1 MLIVH
6 SDIIQAVDRG
16 QLMAL
21 ILLDLSSEFDT
32 VDHDCLLSI
41 LCNQFSVDGS
51 AASWFQSHLSE
62 RTQTFTARG
71 SQSSPVELQCSVP
84 QAGSDPVHW
93 RMFKTYLT
101 DIGMDLKKQLVRSL
115 FLRDLSWVR
124 SSSLPTW
131 RMFKTYLTDIGSAVI
146 SSQMISKSTPTYRPV
161 TRRLAVSGLL
171 TASLNYSQDV
181 RHVVYNWMRPRLNL
195 FGLALDRTLTINDV
209 MLQPKDVVRDLGV
222 QLDSELTMKQRVSRV
237 ASTCFYHLC
246 RFRQLKCHVTSDV
259 MNHLVVAVI
268 LSRLDYCNSVLAGLP
283 WSTVAPLQRVQ
294 NAATW
299 LVLGL
304 SPRDHVSQALVDL
317 HWLPVRYQIQYK
329 LALMMYMAH
338 ISQTTL
344 YIKDAVTPIT
354 GTQLVTAY
362 DSPTPLTTRYQEH
375 KPSLARVF
383 CVTGPSTWNSL
394 PESLRTTDCTETFK
408 RRLKL
413 TFLTS
418 TSALLC
424 FNFSLFYWLL

>member
-1 MLIVH
+1 VSARLKKPTLDPTDLNSYRPISNLSFISKLVERCVAARFVAHCEHNNLFPSRQPAYRHHHSTHHSTQAAMLIVH

-181 RHVVYNWMRPRLNL
+181 RHVVYN
-195 FGLALDRTLTINDV
+195 
-209 MLQPKDVVRDLGV
+209 
-222 QLDSELTMKQRVSRV
+222 
-237 ASTCFYHLC
+237 
-246 RFRQLKCHVTSDV
+246 
-259 MNHLVVAVI
+259 
-268 LSRLDYCNSVLAGLP
+268 
-283 WSTVAPLQRVQ
+283 
-294 NAATW
+294 
-299 LVLGL
+299 
-304 SPRDHVSQALVDL
+304 
-317 HWLPVRYQIQYK
+317 
-329 LALMMYMAH
+329 
-338 ISQTTL
+338 
-344 YIKDAVTPIT
+344 
-354 GTQLVTAY
+354 
-362 DSPTPLTTRYQEH
+362 
-375 KPSLARVF
+375 
-383 CVTGPSTWNSL
+383 
-394 PESLRTTDCTETFK
+394 
-408 RRLKL
+408 
-413 TFLTS
+413 
-418 TSALLC
+418 
-424 FNFSLFYWLL
+424 